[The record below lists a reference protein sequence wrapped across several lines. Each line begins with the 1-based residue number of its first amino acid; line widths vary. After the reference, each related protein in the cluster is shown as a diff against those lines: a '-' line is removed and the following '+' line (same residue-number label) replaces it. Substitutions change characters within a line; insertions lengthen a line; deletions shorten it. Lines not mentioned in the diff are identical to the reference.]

1 MGRQIHALR
10 LGRLASRRGWCQDRS
25 SMKSLSGGAFAALVF
40 VAFAN
45 PNGFAQT
52 FAPTPHATAT
62 QSAPAQTA
70 AAQTAQLQELTK
82 KIDEQNAKID
92 MLSQQILKL
101 QLAISNQRPGV
112 MIGEG
117 APPASTSSTSTSIS
131 ASPEPSAKA
140 GDGNSHI
147 VARGETLTSIARM
160 HNISVSELQKF
171 NHIDNPLKLQAGQ
184 TLLIPPSPIPSPSSS
199 GE

>member
-1 MGRQIHALR
+1 
-10 LGRLASRRGWCQDRS
+10 
-25 SMKSLSGGAFAALVF
+25 MKSLVTNALTASVLI
-40 VAFAN
+40 ALASS
-45 PNGFAQT
+45 NGFAQT
-52 FAPTPHATAT
+52 IAPTPHASAT
-62 QSAPAQTA
+62 QPATDQA
-70 AAQTAQLQELTK
+70 AQLQELTK
-82 KIDEQNAKID
+82 KIEEQNAKID

-101 QLAISNQRPGV
+101 QSQLSNQRPGV

-117 APPASTSSTSTSIS
+117 APPTSTSTASTSTP
-131 ASPEPSAKA
+131 AAAEPSVKA

-160 HNISVSELQKF
+160 HNVSVGELQKF

>member
-1 MGRQIHALR
+1 
-10 LGRLASRRGWCQDRS
+10 
-25 SMKSLSGGAFAALVF
+25 MKSLVTNALTASVLI
-40 VAFAN
+40 ALASS
-45 PNGFAQT
+45 NGFAQT
-52 FAPTPHATAT
+52 IAPTPHASAT
-62 QSAPAQTA
+62 QPATDQA
-70 AAQTAQLQELTK
+70 AQLQELTK
-82 KIDEQNAKID
+82 KIEEQNAKID

-101 QLAISNQRPGV
+101 QSQLSNQRPGV

-117 APPASTSSTSTSIS
+117 APSTSTST
-131 ASPEPSAKA
+131 ASTTTPAAAEPSAKA
-140 GDGNSHI
+140 GDDNSHI

-160 HNISVSELQKF
+160 HNISVGELQKF

>member
-1 MGRQIHALR
+1 
-10 LGRLASRRGWCQDRS
+10 
-25 SMKSLSGGAFAALVF
+25 MKSLVANALTASVLI
-40 VAFAN
+40 ALASS
-45 PNGFAQT
+45 NGFAQT
-52 FAPTPHATAT
+52 IAPTPHASAT
-62 QSAPAQTA
+62 QA
-70 AAQTAQLQELTK
+70 AAGQAAQIQELTK

-101 QLAISNQRPGV
+101 QLQLSNQRPGV

-117 APPASTSSTSTSIS
+117 APSTSTSTS
-131 ASPEPSAKA
+131 TTPTSTPAPAESSAKA
-140 GDGNSHI
+140 GDGNNHV
-147 VARGETLTSIARM
+147 VARGETLTSIAKM
-160 HNISVSELQKF
+160 HNVSVSDLQKF

>member
-1 MGRQIHALR
+1 
-10 LGRLASRRGWCQDRS
+10 
-25 SMKSLSGGAFAALVF
+25 MKSLFGLVLAAFVF
-40 VAFAN
+40 VALASSN
-45 PNGFAQT
+45 SFAQT
-52 FAPTPHATAT
+52 LGATPKAAAT
-62 QSAPAQTA
+62 QTA
-70 AAQTAQLQELTK
+70 ANQTAQLQELTK

-101 QLAISNQRPGV
+101 QLQLSNQRPGV

-117 APPASTSSTSTSIS
+117 APSTSTSTS
-131 ASPEPSAKA
+131 TTPTSTPTPGDPSAKVS
-140 GDGNSHI
+140 DGNSHV
-147 VARGETLTSIARM
+147 VARGETLTSIAKM
-160 HNISVSELQKF
+160 HNVSVSDLQKF

>member
-1 MGRQIHALR
+1 MMGRQVDAFQLAL
-10 LGRLASRRGWCQDRS
+10 LASGSGWCQDRGF
-25 SMKSLSGGAFAALVF
+25 MKTLSGGAFAAFVF
-40 VAFAN
+40 VALVN
-45 PNGFAQT
+45 SHGFAQT
-52 FAPTPHATAT
+52 FAPTPKHTAT
-62 QSAPAQTA
+62 QTPSAEA
-70 AAQTAQLQELTK
+70 AEIQALTK

-101 QLAISNQRPGV
+101 QLELSNHRPGV

-117 APPASTSSTSTSIS
+117 APPASTSATTSTSTA

-140 GDGNSHI
+140 DNGNSHI
-147 VARGETLTSIARM
+147 VARGETLTSIAKA
-160 HNISVSELQKF
+160 HNVSVSELQKF

>member
-1 MGRQIHALR
+1 
-10 LGRLASRRGWCQDRS
+10 
-25 SMKSLSGGAFAALVF
+25 MKSLFGPVLAAFVF
-40 VAFAN
+40 VALASSN
-45 PNGFAQT
+45 SFAQT
-52 FAPTPHATAT
+52 LGANPKAAAT
-62 QSAPAQTA
+62 QTA
-70 AAQTAQLQELTK
+70 ANQTAQLQELTK

-101 QLAISNQRPGV
+101 QLQLSNQRPGV

-117 APPASTSSTSTSIS
+117 APSTSTSTS
-131 ASPEPSAKA
+131 TTPTSTPAPAESSAKA
-140 GDGNSHI
+140 GDGNNHV
-147 VARGETLTSIARM
+147 VARGETLTSIAKM
-160 HNISVSELQKF
+160 HNVSVSDLQKF

>member
-1 MGRQIHALR
+1 
-10 LGRLASRRGWCQDRS
+10 
-25 SMKSLSGGAFAALVF
+25 MKSLVTNALTASVLI
-40 VAFAN
+40 ALASS
-45 PNGFAQT
+45 NGFAQT
-52 FAPTPHATAT
+52 IAPTPHASAT
-62 QSAPAQTA
+62 QPATDQA
-70 AAQTAQLQELTK
+70 AQLQELTK
-82 KIDEQNAKID
+82 KIEEQNAKID

-101 QLAISNQRPGV
+101 QSQLSNQRPGV

-117 APPASTSSTSTSIS
+117 APSTSTSTS
-131 ASPEPSAKA
+131 TASTSTPAAAEPSAKA

-160 HNISVSELQKF
+160 HNVSVGELQKF

>member
-1 MGRQIHALR
+1 
-10 LGRLASRRGWCQDRS
+10 
-25 SMKSLSGGAFAALVF
+25 MKSL
-40 VAFAN
+40 FAN
-45 PNGFAQT
+45 ALAAFVLLVLANPQGFAQT
-52 FAPTPHATAT
+52 FAPTPKSAAT
-62 QSAPAQTA
+62 QPA
-70 AAQTAQLQELTK
+70 AAQPAAAQIQELTK

-101 QLAISNQRPGV
+101 QSQLSNQRPGV

-117 APPASTSSTSTSIS
+117 APSASTSTTSTTSTS

-140 GDGNSHI
+140 DNGNSHI

-160 HNISVSELQKF
+160 HNISVAELQKY

>member
-1 MGRQIHALR
+1 
-10 LGRLASRRGWCQDRS
+10 
-25 SMKSLSGGAFAALVF
+25 MKSLFRGAFAAFVF
-40 VAFAN
+40 IALAN
-45 PNGFAQT
+45 SNGFAQT
-52 FAPTPHATAT
+52 LAPTPKRAASQTP
-62 QSAPAQTA
+62 SAQTA
-70 AAQTAQLQELTK
+70 EIHEMTK

-101 QLAISNQRPGV
+101 QSQLSNQRPGV
-112 MIGEG
+112 IIGEG
-117 APPASTSSTSTSIS
+117 APATSTSATSTSATSTSTT

-140 GDGNSHI
+140 DNGNSHI
-147 VARGETLTSIARM
+147 VARGETLTSIARA
-160 HNISVSELQKF
+160 HNVSVAELQKY

>member
-1 MGRQIHALR
+1 
-10 LGRLASRRGWCQDRS
+10 
-25 SMKSLSGGAFAALVF
+25 MKSLVANALTASVLI
-40 VAFAN
+40 ALASSSS
-45 PNGFAQT
+45 FAQT
-52 FAPTPHATAT
+52 FTPTPQASAT
-62 QSAPAQTA
+62 QA
-70 AAQTAQLQELTK
+70 AAGQAAQVQELTK
-82 KIDEQNAKID
+82 KIEEQNAKID

-101 QLAISNQRPGV
+101 QSQLSNQRPGV

-117 APPASTSSTSTSIS
+117 APSTSTST
-131 ASPEPSAKA
+131 ASTSTPAAAEPSAKA

-160 HNISVSELQKF
+160 HNVSVGELQKF

>member
-1 MGRQIHALR
+1 
-10 LGRLASRRGWCQDRS
+10 
-25 SMKSLSGGAFAALVF
+25 MKSLFGPVLAVFVF
-40 VAFAN
+40 VALASSN
-45 PNGFAQT
+45 SFAQT
-52 FAPTPHATAT
+52 LGATPKAAAT
-62 QSAPAQTA
+62 QTA
-70 AAQTAQLQELTK
+70 ANQTAQLQELTK

-101 QLAISNQRPGV
+101 QLQLSNQRPGV

-117 APPASTSSTSTSIS
+117 APSTSTSTS
-131 ASPEPSAKA
+131 TTPTSTPAPAEPSTKA
-140 GDGNSHI
+140 GDGNSHV
-147 VARGETLTSIARM
+147 VARGETLTSIAKI
-160 HNISVSELQKF
+160 HNVSVSDLQKF

>member
-1 MGRQIHALR
+1 
-10 LGRLASRRGWCQDRS
+10 
-25 SMKSLSGGAFAALVF
+25 MKSLVANALTASF
-40 VAFAN
+40 LIALAN
-45 PNGFAQT
+45 SNSLAQT
-52 FAPTPHATAT
+52 VAPTPKRAAT
-62 QSAPAQTA
+62 QTPSAQTA
-70 AAQTAQLQELTK
+70 EIQELTK

-101 QLAISNQRPGV
+101 QSQLSNQRPGV

-117 APPASTSSTSTSIS
+117 APSTSTST
-131 ASPEPSAKA
+131 ASTSTPAAAEPSAKA
-140 GDGNSHI
+140 GDGNSAI

-160 HNISVSELQKF
+160 HNISVGELQKF

>member
-1 MGRQIHALR
+1 
-10 LGRLASRRGWCQDRS
+10 
-25 SMKSLSGGAFAALVF
+25 MKFLFGGAFAVLVF
-40 VAFAN
+40 VVLASSNSF
-45 PNGFAQT
+45 GQT
-52 FAPTPHATAT
+52 FAPTPHSAAT
-62 QSAPAQTA
+62 QPAGAP
-70 AAQTAQLQELTK
+70 TAQLQELMK

-101 QLAISNQRPGV
+101 QLQLSNQRPGV

-117 APPASTSSTSTSIS
+117 SASTSTSTS
-131 ASPEPSAKA
+131 TSTPAAAESSTKT

-147 VARGETLTSIARM
+147 VARGETLTSIAKM

>member
-1 MGRQIHALR
+1 
-10 LGRLASRRGWCQDRS
+10 
-25 SMKSLSGGAFAALVF
+25 MKPLFGGAFAAFVF
-40 VAFAN
+40 VALASLN
-45 PNGFAQT
+45 SFAQT
-52 FAPTPHATAT
+52 SAPTPKTAAT
-62 QSAPAQTA
+62 QTA
-70 AAQTAQLQELTK
+70 AIQTAQLQELMK

-101 QLAISNQRPGV
+101 QSQLSNQRPGV
-112 MIGEG
+112 MIGEA
-117 APPASTSSTSTSIS
+117 APSTSTSA
-131 ASPEPSAKA
+131 ASTSTPAPAEPSAKA

>member
-1 MGRQIHALR
+1 
-10 LGRLASRRGWCQDRS
+10 
-25 SMKSLSGGAFAALVF
+25 MKSLV
-40 VAFAN
+40 AN
-45 PNGFAQT
+45 PLAASVLIALASSNGFAQT
-52 FAPTPHATAT
+52 IAPTPHASAT
-62 QSAPAQTA
+62 QA
-70 AAQTAQLQELTK
+70 AAGQAAQLQELTK
-82 KIDEQNAKID
+82 KIEEQNAKID

-101 QLAISNQRPGV
+101 QSQLSNQRPGV

-117 APPASTSSTSTSIS
+117 APSTSTSTS
-131 ASPEPSAKA
+131 TASTSTPAAAEPSAKA

-160 HNISVSELQKF
+160 HNVSVGELQKF